1 MVKKSPLKLIVAL
14 LLAAFIVFILGQY
27 TPISRLQTVP
37 RFAVNSLAALFGKFE
52 AFNKFSDEL
61 RRFRSLADE
70 NDNLK
75 EENRD
80 LLSRLAKLDVFEQ
93 ENAFLRMSLDIE
105 RETGRD
111 VVYAHVFNVNLGPAG
126 YNVMLNKGIRD
137 GINKDDIVITE
148 QKALVGV
155 VEDVSENFSRVLFI
169 FDPEFKITA
178 RVLGSVTAGIAKGAY
193 SEGMD
198 FDLIARE
205 DEIKEGD
212 VLISTG
218 DDMFPAALLV
228 GSVAHVETNESQMFK
243 KIRINPAVSE
253 QRLGHVIVLKV
264 R

>member
-1 MVKKSPLKLIVAL
+1 MKKSPLKLIFGLLLVAL
-14 LLAAFIVFILGQY
+14 VVFLLGRY
-27 TPISRLQTVP
+27 TPVGRLSVIP

-52 AFNKFSDEL
+52 AFNKFAGEL

-93 ENAFLRMSLDIE
+93 ENDFLRRALDIE

-137 GINKDDIVITE
+137 GVNKDDIVITE

-155 VEDVSENFSRVLFI
+155 VEDVSENFSRVLFV

-193 SEGMD
+193 REGMYL
-198 FDLIARE
+198 DLIAKE

-218 DDMFPAALLV
+218 DDMFPPALLV
-228 GSVAHVETNESQMFK
+228 GSVANVETNESQMFK
-243 KIRINPAVSE
+243 KVRLNPAVSE
-253 QRLGHVIVLKV
+253 QRLGSVIVLKV

>member
-1 MVKKSPLKLIVAL
+1 MKKSPLKLLFGLLLVAL
-14 LLAAFIVFILGQY
+14 LVFLLGRY
-27 TPISRLQTVP
+27 TPVGRLSVIP
-37 RFAVNSLAALFGKFE
+37 RFAVNSLATLFGKFE
-52 AFNKFSDEL
+52 AFNKFADEL

-70 NDNLK
+70 NSNLK
-75 EENRD
+75 EENLD
-80 LLSRLAKLDVFEQ
+80 LLSRLAKLDVLEQ
-93 ENAFLRMSLDIE
+93 ENDFLRTALDIE

-111 VVYAHVFNVNLGPAG
+111 VIYAHVFNVNLGPDG
-126 YNVMLNKGIRD
+126 YNVLLNKGARD
-137 GINKDDIVITE
+137 GVKKDDVVITG

-155 VEDVSENFSRVLFI
+155 VEEVSNNFSRVLFI

-193 SEGMD
+193 SEGKD
-198 FDLIARE
+198 FYLIARE

-253 QRLGHVIVLKV
+253 QRLGHVI
-264 R
+264 